1 MASMGNPVALV
12 PSVLYSDAD
21 AGIAWLTSV
30 LGFQEHAVYR
40 GADGV
45 VEHAELLF
53 GEAGMLMLGTAG
65 RNAETAGNN
74 VLPSEIGGRNTGGV
88 YLIVPDCAPVWERT
102 QAAGAEVVMPLR
114 SMDYGGQAFAVRD
127 MDGHIW
133 SFGEYSPWTVAQAAP
148 AA

>member
-1 MASMGNPVALV
+1 MSNLNQPIAVI

-21 AGIAWLTSV
+21 AGIAWLTAV
-30 LGFQEHAVYR
+30 LGFREHVSYR

-53 GEAGMLMLGTAG
+53 GEAGMVMVGTAG
-65 RNAETAGNN
+65 RNAETAQWNA
-74 VLPSEIGGRNTGGV
+74 LPRELGGKSTGGV
-88 YLIVPDCAPVWERT
+88 YLIVPDCTPMWERV
-102 QAAGAEVVMPLR
+102 QAAGTEVLMPLR
-114 SMDYGGQAFAVRD
+114 TMSYGGQAFAVRD

-133 SFGEYSPWTVAQAAP
+133 SCGEYSPWAAP